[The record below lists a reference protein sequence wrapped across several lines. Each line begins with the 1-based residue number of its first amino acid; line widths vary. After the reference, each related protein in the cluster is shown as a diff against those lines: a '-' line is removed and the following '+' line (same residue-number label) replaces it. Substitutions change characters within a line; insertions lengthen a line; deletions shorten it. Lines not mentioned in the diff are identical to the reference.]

1 MAKIKSKTV
10 YLCSAC
16 GNDHPK
22 WNGQCPSCNEWG
34 TLNEYKVSNKKRSQK
49 NVLVKESQTLED
61 VLANGE
67 VQRISLGISEMDRV
81 LGGGILPGSLIL
93 LGGNPGIGKS
103 TLALQILP
111 AFEKPVLYI
120 SAEESEAQVGL
131 RAKRLG
137 VSSKELHLSS
147 ENNID
152 LILDQVSLVKPELVV
167 IDSIQ
172 TIFSDQLDSLPGSVS
187 QIRECGQQ
195 FLQLAKQQ
203 DIAVIIIGHVTKE
216 GVIAGPKMLE
226 HMVDTVLYLEGDD
239 KYDHRILRSAKNRF
253 GTTNEVGIFRMENN
267 GLIEVDNPSEL
278 FLSER
283 QNNITGSTI
292 FPSLEGSR
300 PILVEI
306 QALASNANF
315 GTPQRNV
322 NGFDYK
328 RLAMLLAVLEKRLG
342 VQIGTKDVFVNLV
355 GGLKVNDPAADLS
368 VISAVASSVKDQLI
382 SDSVVLIGEVG
393 LGGEVRSVSGLD
405 TRINESKSLGFK
417 TIIAPSSNVKRLK
430 DLPKSIEIFGISNV
444 VEAFHKLF

>member
-1 MAKIKSKTV
+1 MAKMKSKIV

-34 TLNEYKVSNKKRSQK
+34 TLSEYKVSNKKQFQKNGIKKDSQK
-49 NVLVKESQTLED
+49 LED
-61 VLANGE
+61 VLIKGE
-67 VQRISLGISEMDRV
+67 SKRLSVGIPEMDRV
-81 LGGGILPGSLIL
+81 LGGGLLSGTLIL

-111 AFEKPVLYI
+111 SFDQAVLYI
-120 SAEESEAQVGL
+120 SAEESESQVGL
-131 RAKRLG
+131 RAQRLG
-137 VSSKELHLSS
+137 VNSTNLHLSS

-152 LILDQVSLVKPELVV
+152 SILNQISIVHPKLVV

-172 TIFSDQLDSLPGSVS
+172 TVFNDELDSLPGSVS
-187 QIRECGQQ
+187 QIRECGQRL
-195 FLQLAKQQ
+195 LQLAKQEN
-203 DIAVIIIGHVTKE
+203 ISVIIIGHVTKE
-216 GVIAGPKMLE
+216 GIIAGPKMLE

-239 KYDHRILRSAKNRF
+239 RYDHRILRSAKNRF
-253 GTTNEVGIFRMENN
+253 GTTNEVGIFQMEEK
-267 GLIEVDNPSEL
+267 GLIEVNNPSEL

-283 QNNITGSTI
+283 QNDITGSVI
-292 FPSLEGSR
+292 FSSLEGSR

-306 QALASNANF
+306 QALVSNANF

-342 VQIGTKDVFVNLV
+342 ILMGTKDVFINLV

-368 VISAVASSVKDQLI
+368 VISAVASSANNKLI

-393 LGGEVRSVSGLD
+393 LGGEVRSVNGLNV
-405 TRINESKSLGFK
+405 RIKEAESLGFK
-417 TIIAPSSNVKRLK
+417 HVIAPISSVNRIKKDSKKIKVTGVSNV
-430 DLPKSIEIFGISNV
+430 N
-444 VEAFHKLF
+444 EAFKKLF

>member
-49 NVLVKESQTLED
+49 NGLVKESQTLED
-61 VLANGE
+61 VLTNGE
-67 VQRISLGISEMDRV
+67 VKRIYLGISERVRV

-111 AFEKPVLYI
+111 AFEKPILYI

-203 DIAVIIIGHVTKE
+203 DIAIIIIGHVTKE

-368 VISAVASSVKDQLI
+368 VISAVASSVKDQQI

>member
-1 MAKIKSKTV
+1 MAKIKLKTV

-34 TLNEYKVSNKKRSQK
+34 TLSEYKVANKKRSQK
-49 NVLVKESQTLED
+49 NSLVKESQTLED
-61 VLANGE
+61 VLTNGE
-67 VQRISLGISEMDRV
+67 VQRIPLGISEMDRV

-137 VSSKELHLSS
+137 VSSKKLHLSS

-203 DIAVIIIGHVTKE
+203 DIAIIIIGHVTKE

-368 VISAVASSVKDQLI
+368 VISAVASSVKDQQI

>member
-1 MAKIKSKTV
+1 MAKMKSKTV

-34 TLNEYKVSNKKRSQK
+34 TLSEYKVSNKKQFQKNGIKRDSQK
-49 NVLVKESQTLED
+49 LED
-61 VLANGE
+61 VLIKGE
-67 VQRISLGISEMDRV
+67 SKRLSVGIPEMDRV
-81 LGGGILPGSLIL
+81 LGGGLLSGTLIL

-111 AFEKPVLYI
+111 SFDQAVLYI
-120 SAEESEAQVGL
+120 SAEESESQVGL
-131 RAKRLG
+131 RAQRLG
-137 VSSKELHLSS
+137 VNSTNLHLSS

-152 LILDQVSLVKPELVV
+152 SILNQISIVHPKLVV

-172 TIFSDQLDSLPGSVS
+172 TVFNDELDSLPGSVS
-187 QIRECGQQ
+187 QIRECGQRL
-195 FLQLAKQQ
+195 LQLAKQEN
-203 DIAVIIIGHVTKE
+203 ISVIIIGHVTKE
-216 GVIAGPKMLE
+216 GIIAGPKMLE

-239 KYDHRILRSAKNRF
+239 RYDHRILRSAKNRF
-253 GTTNEVGIFRMENN
+253 GTTNEVGIFQMEEK
-267 GLIEVDNPSEL
+267 GLIEVNNPSEL

-283 QNNITGSTI
+283 QNDITGSVI
-292 FPSLEGSR
+292 FSSLEGSR

-306 QALASNANF
+306 QALVSNANF

-342 VQIGTKDVFVNLV
+342 ILMGTKDVFINLV

-368 VISAVASSVKDQLI
+368 VISAVASSANNKLI

-393 LGGEVRSVSGLD
+393 LGGEVRSVNGLNV
-405 TRINESKSLGFK
+405 RIKEAESLGFK
-417 TIIAPSSNVKRLK
+417 HVIAPISSVNRIKKDSKKIKVTGVSNV
-430 DLPKSIEIFGISNV
+430 N
-444 VEAFHKLF
+444 EAFKKLF